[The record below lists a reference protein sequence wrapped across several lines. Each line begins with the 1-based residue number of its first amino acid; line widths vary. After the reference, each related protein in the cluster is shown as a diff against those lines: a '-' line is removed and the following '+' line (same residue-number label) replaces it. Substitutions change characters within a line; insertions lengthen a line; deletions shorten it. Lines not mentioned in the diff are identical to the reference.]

1 MKYCTGI
8 MASYVFWTQ
17 VSMLA
22 DLPILSQNR
31 SKSTCCSQ
39 KSYLLMNGFKMT
51 DLNRLRIPFLRSVV
65 SLTMI

>member
-1 MKYCTGI
+1 MRYCTGI
-8 MASYVFWTQ
+8 MASYVFWAQ

-31 SKSTCCSQ
+31 SKSTYCSQ

-51 DLNRLRIPFLRSVV
+51 DLNHLRIPFLRSVV